1 MTLPQTENAL
11 QPRFIPSPSNW
22 SLVANFTPRRRRGL
36 SPNALTFCNDDTA
49 GRNYHV
55 LMQIAYTLWQVFDTG
70 VLSRLSDGCRKPSQ
84 EMWAKMLF
92 VAILVLGLASVP
104 HVAVGA
110 FRMRRFHLV
119 A

>member
-1 MTLPQTENAL
+1 MECAYDLGEGEDF
-11 QPRFIPSPSNW
+11 RVVSF
-22 SLVANFTPRRRRGL
+22 
-36 SPNALTFCNDDTA
+36 FCNDDTA

-70 VLSRLSDGCRKPSQ
+70 VLSRLSEGCRKPSQ
-84 EMWAKMLF
+84 EMWAKLLF

-104 HVAVGA
+104 RVRVGA
-110 FRMRRFHLV
+110 MRMRRFHLV